1 MSPSNHGAAAR
12 PGTRKLVQGNI
23 ALAEGA
29 VRAGLNCYF
38 GYPITPQNQIPEY
51 LSWRLP
57 ETGGVFLQAESE
69 LASINMVLGAAATGA
84 RVMTSSSG
92 PGISLMQEG
101 ISFLAGSQIPCL
113 IVDVMRC
120 GPGLGGIKPTQADYY
135 QATRG
140 GGHGDYRTIVLAPF
154 SAQEM
159 FDFPMRAF
167 ELAEHYRNP
176 VLILSDA
183 ILGQLKEPAVLEP
196 AGIPRPLPNTWA
208 LTGAHNRPA
217 RNLRSMYLS
226 GDDQEIHNN
235 VLWEKYN
242 RIEQELPEAEQI
254 ETDDADILIVAF
266 GSAARIAL
274 SAIRLAREEGL
285 RVGLFRP
292 VTLYPYPGKALRELT
307 SRVNRV
313 LVVEMNM
320 GQMLDDVRLAVTD
333 EVRIHFY
340 GRPGGG
346 VPTPHDILAKI
357 KEC

>member
-1 MSPSNHGAAAR
+1 MIREGNGMGER
-12 PGTRKLVQGNI
+12 PGTRTLVQGNV

-51 LSWRLP
+51 LSRRLP
-57 ETGGVFLQAESE
+57 EVGGVFLQAESE

-84 RVMTSSSG
+84 RVMTRSSG

-101 ISFLAGSQIPCL
+101 ISFLAGQQLPCL
-113 IVDVMRC
+113 IVNVMRS

-140 GGHGDYRTIVLAPF
+140 GGHGDYHTITLAPF
-154 SAQEM
+154 NAQEM
-159 FDFPMRAF
+159 FDFPMKAF
-167 ELAEHYRNP
+167 DLAERYRNP

-196 AGIPRPLPNTWA
+196 AGIPQPHPKPWA
-208 LTGAHNRPA
+208 LTGATDRPA
-217 RNLRSMYLS
+217 RNLRSMFLQ
-226 GDDQEIHNN
+226 GDDQEALNYTIYD
-235 VLWEKYN
+235 KYAQM
-242 RIEQELPEAEQI
+242 EQELPEAVQT
-254 ETDDADILIVAF
+254 ETDDADILVVAF

-274 SAIRLAREEGL
+274 SAIRLAREAGI

-292 VTLYPYPGKALRELT
+292 ITLYPYPKRELHEIT
-307 SRVNRV
+307 RRIKRV

-333 EVRIHFY
+333 DVRVSFY

-346 VPTPHDILAKI
+346 VPTPPEILAKI
-357 KEC
+357 KEA

>member
-1 MSPSNHGAAAR
+1 MSAILERRQSSSNSLS
-12 PGTRKLVQGNI
+12 LVQGNI

-29 VRAGLNCYF
+29 VQAGLNCYF
-38 GYPITPQNQIPEY
+38 GFPISPQNQIPEY
-51 LSWRLP
+51 LSRRLV

-69 LASINMVLGAAATGA
+69 LAGINMVLGAAAAGA

-101 ISFLAGSQIPCL
+101 ISFLAGSQLPCL
-113 IVDVMRC
+113 IVDVMRS

-140 GGHGDYRTIVLAPF
+140 GGHGDYRTVVLAP
-154 SAQEM
+154 STAQEM
-159 FDFPMRAF
+159 FDFPLKAF
-167 ELAEHYRNP
+167 EIAERYRNP

-183 ILGQLKEPAVLEP
+183 ILGQLKEPVCMQHDHEP
-196 AGIPRPLPNTWA
+196 LIPPKDWA
-208 LTGAHNRPA
+208 LAGAHNRPA
-217 RNLRSMYLS
+217 QNIRSMFLS
-226 GDDQEIHNN
+226 GNDQELHNN
-235 VLWEKYN
+235 VLWEKYKV
-242 RIEQELPEAEQI
+242 IEKELPEGEELFVEDAE
-254 ETDDADILIVAF
+254 LLLVAF

-274 SAIRLAREEGL
+274 SALRAARDESL

-292 VTLYPYPGKALRELT
+292 ITLYPFPSEQLCQLT
-307 SRVNRV
+307 TSIKRV

-320 GQMLDDVRLAVTD
+320 GQMLDDVRLSVPD
-333 EVRIHFY
+333 DIEVRFY

-346 VPTPHDILAKI
+346 VPTPSQILEKI